1 MSYGLCQT
9 EMCAAGYISCLNLA
23 FDTYYG
29 INIALDLI
37 ILYYIRE
44 ARLNLDARQLAT
56 GQLAALTTH
65 QLVLQ

>member
-9 EMCAAGYISCLNLA
+9 EMCAAGNISCLNLA

-37 ILYYIRE
+37 IIYYIRE
-44 ARLNLDARQLAT
+44 ARLNSDARQLAT
-56 GQLAALTTH
+56 VQLEALTTCRN
-65 QLVLQ
+65 